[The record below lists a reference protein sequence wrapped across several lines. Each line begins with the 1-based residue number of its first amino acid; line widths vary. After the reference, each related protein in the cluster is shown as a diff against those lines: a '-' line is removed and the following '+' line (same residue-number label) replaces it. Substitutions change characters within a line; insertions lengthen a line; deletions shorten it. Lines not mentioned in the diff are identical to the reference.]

1 MWWSKHTVGGMEVI
15 GQSGDVL
22 NGGDPKGGGAC
33 PLGGDSHSDGGGT
46 YPLGGEPRCGSGGQ

>member
-1 MWWSKHTVGGMEVI
+1 MEVI
-15 GQSGDVL
+15 GQSGYVL